1 MRRRMEKRRRK
12 RGRRRKNGARCAC
25 AEEKGAK
32 AWWWWSP
39 FLYDARTSWM
49 HAPRPFS
56 HRFTWKNLKGRFFTL
71 GAAKLILMNVKLP
84 SFYVPSCCKERGV
97 RCVRRKEK
105 EKLEP
110 PLSRANSTAI
120 SSKRIRITDL
130 IFIAFNL
137 FSRPPILRS
146 LISRGRKKCVV
157 DSRWVEV
164 EFERCCFSDFV

>member
-1 MRRRMEKRRRK
+1 MRARKKKARRRDGG
-12 RGRRRKNGARCAC
+12 GRRSFA
-25 AEEKGAK
+25 
-32 AWWWWSP
+32 
-39 FLYDARTSWM
+39 M
-49 HAPRPFS
+49 HGHRGCMHPAPFS
-56 HRFTWKNLKGRFFTL
+56 HRFTWKNLKGRFFTV
-71 GAAKLILMNVKLP
+71 GAAKLILMNIKLP

-157 DSRWVEV
+157 DSR
-164 EFERCCFSDFV
+164 